1 MAKLFPY
8 ARSSYQR
15 PPPPPP
21 PPPPTDPPEPLL
33 LLTEAPRL
41 VVVRAIAFMLEERVS
56 ALMPAKALTV
66 LVWTGRVHGPASDI
80 WRNSAT
86 NRLTTPRAVACG
98 TYAGEAR
105 PSSPHCRAPAA
116 RVSRQFGKH
125 TPSPAVGRGG
135 APLRLPTPG
144 AIACGR
150 YVVQPPSSGS
160 HCNLPASAVSRNFR
174 KPRP

>member
-41 VVVRAIAFMLEERVS
+41 VVVRAIAFRLEERAS

-66 LVWTGRVHGPASDI
+66 LVWTGRAHVPSSDI

-86 NRLTTPRAVACG
+86 HRLTTPRA
-98 TYAGEAR
+98 
-105 PSSPHCRAPAA
+105 
-116 RVSRQFGKH
+116 
-125 TPSPAVGRGG
+125 
-135 APLRLPTPG
+135 
-144 AIACGR
+144 IACGR
-150 YVVQPPSSGS
+150 YAVKTSPSISN
-160 HCNLPASAVSRNFR
+160 CNCPASAVSRNLR